1 MLKWSVERFGASGVA
16 IVITLLL
23 TSGIA
28 AGSFALSRASAPTT
42 FGKDCNG
49 APQTGTLYR
58 NAEVEPQVALDPRNP
73 AHVVGVW
80 QQDRW
85 SNGGANGLLAAVSND
100 GGATWA
106 RSYAHFS
113 RCAGG
118 TTRNGGDYERVSDPW
133 VTFGPDGT
141 VYQIALSFDDSD
153 GNQAVL
159 ASRSRD
165 GGISWSEPAVLARDT
180 TFDVGLD
187 KESITADPH
196 DRRFAYAVWDR
207 LAGLT
212 SSDPNDF
219 FGPVWF
225 SRTSNGGASW
235 EPARIIFDPGPDA
248 QTIGSVI
255 VVLPNGD
262 LLNMFTLIPHAASS
276 AAPPFYLAIIRS
288 SDKGV
293 HWSKPFDVDQQKSI
307 GITTEK
313 GEPVRTED
321 FTASIAV
328 DPRNGALYLAWQDAR
343 FSGGKRDGIA
353 FSRSDDG
360 GRHWSRP
367 VQINTRPKAQA
378 FTPAVNVTEDGTV
391 GISYYDTRND
401 TPDPNTLL
409 TSTWLLTSRDGGR
422 TFSESRLAAP
432 FDMRTAPFA
441 GGFFV
446 GDYEALS
453 GTLMPFFV
461 KANSGNV
468 ANRTDVFAALGGEDM
483 TETEGNNAEQVNA
496 RPQTGRDR
504 IKSHREVH
512 GDR

>member
-1 MLKWSVERFGASGVA
+1 MMKWSFERFGASGVA
-16 IVITLLL
+16 IATTLLL
-23 TSGIA
+23 TSSIA
-28 AGSFALSRASAPTT
+28 AGNFVLSRASAPTT
-42 FGKDCNG
+42 FSNDCNG

-58 NAEVEPQVALDPRNP
+58 NAEVEPQVSVDPRN
-73 AHVVGVW
+73 ADHLVGVW

-106 RSYAHFS
+106 RSHAHFA

-118 TTRNGGDYERVSDPW
+118 NTRNGGGYERASDPW
-133 VTFGPDGT
+133 VTFGPDGS
-141 VYQIALSFDDSD
+141 VYQISLSFDDSD

-165 GGISWSEPAVLARDT
+165 GGTSWSEPAVLARDT
-180 TFDVGLD
+180 TFDIGLD

-196 DRRFAYAVWDR
+196 DRRFVYAVWDR
-207 LAGLT
+207 LVGLT

-225 SRTSNGGASW
+225 SRTTNGGASW
-235 EPARIIFDPGPDA
+235 EPARIIFDPGADA

-262 LLNMFTLIPHAASS
+262 LLDMFTLIPQAASS
-276 AAPPFYLAIIRS
+276 ASPPFFLAVIRS
-288 SDKGV
+288 SDRGA
-293 HWSKPFDVDQQKSI
+293 HWSKPLIVAQQKSI
-307 GITTEK
+307 GITTEL

-328 DPRNGALYLAWQDAR
+328 DQNGGALYLAWQDAR

-353 FSRSDDG
+353 LSRSDDG
-360 GRHWSRP
+360 GRSWSRP
-367 VQINTRPKAQA
+367 VQVNTRPKAQA
-378 FTPAVNVTEDGTV
+378 FTPTVNVTEGGTV

-401 TPDPNTLL
+401 TSDPNTLL
-409 TSTWLLTSRDGGR
+409 TSTWLLVSRDDSR
-422 TFSESRLAAP
+422 TFRESRVAAP

-441 GGFFV
+441 SGYFV
-446 GDYEALS
+446 GDYEGLS
-453 GTLMPFFV
+453 GALMPFFV
-461 KANSGNV
+461 SANSGNL
-468 ANRTDVFAALGGEDM
+468 ANQTDVFAAVSGEDQ
-483 TETEGNNAEQVNA
+483 TEGDNAEQVNA

-504 IKSHREVH
+504 IKAHREVH